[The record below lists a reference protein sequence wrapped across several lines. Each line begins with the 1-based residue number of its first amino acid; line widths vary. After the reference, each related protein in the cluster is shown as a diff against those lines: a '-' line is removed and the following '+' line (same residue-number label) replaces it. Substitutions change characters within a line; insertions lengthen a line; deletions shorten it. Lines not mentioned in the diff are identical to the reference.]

1 MSIHP
6 SEEQVARAIL
16 EAINAKQETDI
27 AAMRAAIPDIHVKPV
42 DYQVEAWTAARAVMA
57 LFGTQPTVAQ
67 VKAEALREAA
77 DAEECGCPGDWNGTV
92 CDTCQGFARRLR
104 ARAARIE
111 KEQA

>member
-6 SEEQVARAIL
+6 SEEQVARVILNHSGPLGVHYADVAI
-16 EAINAKQETDI
+16 AC
-27 AAMRAAIPDIHVKPV
+27 
-42 DYQVEAWTAARAVMA
+42 ARAVMA
-57 LFGTQPTVAQ
+57 LYGPQPTVAQ